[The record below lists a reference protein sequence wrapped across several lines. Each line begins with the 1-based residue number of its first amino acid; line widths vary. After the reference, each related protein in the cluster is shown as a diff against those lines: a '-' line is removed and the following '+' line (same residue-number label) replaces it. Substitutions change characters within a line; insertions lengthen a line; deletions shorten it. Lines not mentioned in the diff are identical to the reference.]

1 MKLPAPWKIGLPT
14 PPYKLISVLLQ
25 YPDEALAAAQE
36 ELHAAVTE
44 LPRAAA
50 SAALERFWQYW
61 RQSSAMEREQR
72 YVETFDLQK
81 RTSLYLTFYLYG
93 ETRKRGMALLRLKR
107 MYVAAG
113 LPLEAKELP
122 DYLPAMLEFAALAPA
137 GYGETVLEEYRSG
150 LELLRLSL
158 REQQSPYL
166 HLIDAVCAGLRPL
179 TLLDSE
185 RIRTLAVEGPPRE
198 QVGLEPFAPPEVMP
212 GIGVSR

>member
-1 MKLPAPWKIGLPT
+1 MKLPVPWRAGRLQ

-25 YPDEALAAAQE
+25 YPDAALAAAQE
-36 ELHAAVTE
+36 ELHTAVTA
-44 LPRAAA
+44 LPRGAATT
-50 SAALERFWQYW
+50 SLEQFWRYW
-61 RQSSAMEREQR
+61 EHTSPLAREQR

-93 ETRKRGMALLRLKR
+93 ETRKRGIALLRLKR
-107 MYVAAG
+107 MYAAAG

-137 GYGETVLEEYRSG
+137 GYGQIVLEEFRSG

-158 REQQSPYL
+158 QEQKSPYRF
-166 HLIDAVCAGLRPL
+166 LIDATCAGLRPL
-179 TLLDSE
+179 TPLDLE
-185 RIRTLAVEGPPRE
+185 RIRTLAVEGPPQE

-212 GIGVSR
+212 GVVR